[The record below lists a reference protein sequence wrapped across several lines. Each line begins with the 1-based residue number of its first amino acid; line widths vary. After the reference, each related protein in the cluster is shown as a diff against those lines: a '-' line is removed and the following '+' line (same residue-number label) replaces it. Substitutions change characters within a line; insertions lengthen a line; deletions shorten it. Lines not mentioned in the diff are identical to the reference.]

1 MPVGATTRTPGRCP
15 GVFLFPALPRLP
27 GEVKPCRATVVS
39 DHDGWMDRI
48 HYAGDSVVTG
58 SAIARAVLEYAK
70 ALAKANQSETVEIP
84 TLASDGSIS
93 RSTLLIGPASQPARG
108 SFTSK
113 LVNGETLAA
122 MTRQRS
128 K

>member
-1 MPVGATTRTPGRCP
+1 
-15 GVFLFPALPRLP
+15 
-27 GEVKPCRATVVS
+27 
-39 DHDGWMDRI
+39 MDRI

-93 RSTLLIGPASQPARG
+93 RSTLLIGPASQLIADVEPADGEEIVDDELIGSFQAATAKLTNHAYPARG
-108 SFTSK
+108 SDTSDPAWMDE
-113 LVNGETLAA
+113 L
-122 MTRQRS
+122 
-128 K
+128 